1 VNEDVFAALIRGDE
15 AVPLRVVEPLHGSCC
30 HMQNTSLRGS
40 SERTGGAWTRDRVS
54 L

>member
-1 VNEDVFAALIRGDE
+1 VNEDVLAALIRGDE